1 MARKALLWSI
11 LSLTLPALLRAQE
24 PTPAEVAAKAQ
35 ALAKQTQNPVA
46 NLVTIPFQFNWNSG
60 GGLGAQT
67 QSILNIQ
74 PVLPL
79 AITEK
84 LIVVSRTIVP
94 VVGQPL
100 PSGERSTGIADIQ
113 EQLFFTSAKPGKIIW
128 GVGPILSFP
137 TATNSALVTGQFA
150 AGPAFVVLAM
160 PGKWV
165 VGAIGNNLW
174 RIGGDTTT
182 TPISAFFVQPF
193 INYNLKRGWSLAY
206 APGITANWN
215 AASGQQWTVPIGVGV
230 SKLEMIGK
238 QPVTLSMQYY
248 HNIVRPDAA
257 ASYTVRMA
265 FLLLFP
271 KK

>member
-1 MARKALLWSI
+1 MRKAMFGMV
-11 LSLTLPALLRAQE
+11 LSLVFPGILRAQE
-24 PTPAEVAAKAQ
+24 PTPAEAAAKAQ

-79 AITEK
+79 AINDK
-84 LIVVSRTIVP
+84 LIVVSRTIIP

-100 PSGERSTGIADIQ
+100 TSGERSSGIADIQ

-128 GVGPILSFP
+128 GVGPIFSFP

-165 VGAIGNNLW
+165 VGAVGNNVW
-174 RIGGDTTT
+174 RIAGDTSTT
-182 TPISAFFVQPF
+182 AISAFFVQPF
-193 INYNLKRGWSLAY
+193 LNYNLKRGWSLAY
-206 APGITANWN
+206 APSITANWN
-215 AASGQQWTVPIGVGV
+215 AASGQQWTVPVGIGV
-230 SKLEMIGK
+230 SKVDMIGK
-238 QPVTLSMQYY
+238 QPVSLSLQYY
-248 HNIVRPDAA
+248 HNVVRPDAA
-257 ASYTVRMA
+257 GSYTVRMA
-265 FLLLFP
+265 FALLFP